1 MKIPPLSQISLAA
14 SWLLLGLLLAMVAD
28 PALFTRYSATAG
40 AAVEH
45 LRAPSG
51 AHWFGTDQL
60 GRDVFARIIY
70 GANRTLPA
78 ALIAVATG
86 LLAGAGIG
94 ALAGAAGGRV
104 DAVLTGLMD
113 VLMSIPELLMSLTI
127 VILLGFGTI
136 HAAIAVGIGQ
146 IAGFARIVR
155 GDVTRISAM
164 TFVEAARGGGA
175 TFAGVLWRHVL
186 PNCMTS
192 LIGLSVLR
200 YSTAIL
206 SIATLGFLGYGAP
219 PPAPEWGLMISEGRD
234 YLATAWW
241 MTTFPGLAVLL
252 VALATT
258 RISRT
263 IVDPAGKRR

>member
-1 MKIPPLSQISLAA
+1 MRVPARPGAALAA

-45 LRAPSG
+45 LRAPGG

-60 GRDVFARIIY
+60 GRDVFARIVY
-70 GANRTLPA
+70 GAHHTLPA
-78 ALIAVATG
+78 ALLAVATG
-86 LLAGAGIG
+86 LVCGTFIG
-94 ALAGAAGGRV
+94 ALAGAAGGRI
-104 DAVLTGLMD
+104 DAALTGLMD
-113 VLMSIPELLMSLTI
+113 VLMAIPELLMSLTI
-127 VILLGFGTI
+127 VILLGFGTF
-136 HAAIAVGIGQ
+136 HAAIAVGVGQ

-155 GDVTRISAM
+155 ADVTRVGAM
-164 TFVEAARGGGA
+164 TFVEAARGSGA
-175 TFAGVLWRHVL
+175 TFAGLLWRHIL
-186 PNCMTS
+186 PNCAAS
-192 LIGLSVLR
+192 ILGLSVLR

-219 PPAPEWGLMISEGRD
+219 PPAPEWGLMIAEGRD
-234 YLATAWW
+234 YLTTAWW

-252 VALATT
+252 VALAVN

-263 IVDPAGKRR
+263 LADPSGPRP